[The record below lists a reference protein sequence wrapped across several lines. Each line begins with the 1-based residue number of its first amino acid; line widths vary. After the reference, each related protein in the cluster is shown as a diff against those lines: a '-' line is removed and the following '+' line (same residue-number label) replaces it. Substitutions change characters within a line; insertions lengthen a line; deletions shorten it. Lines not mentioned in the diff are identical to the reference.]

1 MGRQDIA
8 PELEPTAIR
17 TFTKALLSDL
27 RALER
32 IVETNLIESGVR
44 RFGME
49 QEVFFVDS
57 SWRPAP
63 IADAVLG
70 RLDDPRFTTELAQF
84 NAEINLDPLVLEGA
98 ALSSMQT
105 QLEELLI
112 VLREAA
118 RAEDGDLVLTGILPS
133 LTKSDLSL
141 ENITPRPRYHALN
154 EAVVRMRNG
163 PLRLLIEGTD
173 ELHIEH
179 ESVMLEACNT
189 SLQVHL
195 QVSAEEFPCYY
206 NIAQAIAGPVLASA
220 VNSPLLFGKRLWN
233 ETRIALFQ
241 QSVDTRVASPHL
253 RELSPRVRFGE
264 KWMERSVVEAF
275 QEDVA
280 RFRVL
285 LASEVGED
293 PFDILKRG
301 SVPELKALQLHNST
315 VYRWNRPCYGV
326 RNDVPHLR
334 IECRAL
340 PAGPSTLDEMANAAF
355 WIGLML
361 GANEHCGDVTRQLDF
376 DDAKANFLAAAR
388 HGLRAVFTWVDG
400 KSHRARDL
408 ILDRLIPFSRDGL
421 TSAGI
426 DSADIERY
434 LDVVHNRVLSEQTG
448 ARWFLESVANMKG
461 GDSKAGERMLALT
474 AATAQRQ
481 RSGEPG
487 HKWELATL
495 DDMGRWEPG
504 YMRVEQYMT
513 TDLFTVS
520 EDELVELAAF
530 LMDQRRIRHVLV
542 EDHEHKLVGIISY
555 RSLIRL
561 LAHGGLTKAQATM
574 PIKDIMERNLITVT
588 PETTSIDALQ
598 LMRDHRISV
607 LPVIKSGKLVGVVSE
622 RDYMNIAGDLL
633 HEKLKQD

>member
-8 PELEPTAIR
+8 PALEPTAIR
-17 TFTKALLSDL
+17 AFTKALLSDL

-32 IVETNLIESGVR
+32 IVDTGMIESGVR

-49 QEVFFVDS
+49 QEVFFIDS
-57 SWRPAP
+57 AWRPNP
-63 IADAVLG
+63 IADRVLA

-84 NAEINLDPLVLEGA
+84 NAEINLDPLVLEGS
-98 ALSSMQT
+98 ALTQMQS

-112 VLREAA
+112 ALREAA
-118 RAEDGDLVLTGILPS
+118 RAEAGDVVLTGILPS
-133 LTKSDLSL
+133 LSKSDLSL
-141 ENITPRPRYHALN
+141 DNITPRPRYYALN
-154 EAVVRMRNG
+154 EAVIRMRNG
-163 PLRLLIEGTD
+163 PVRLMIEGTD

-195 QVSAEEFPCYY
+195 QVSAAEFPCYY
-206 NIAQAIAGPVLASA
+206 NIAQAIAGPTLAAA
-220 VNSPLLFGKRLWN
+220 VNSPFLFGKRLWN

-241 QSVDTRVASPHL
+241 QSVDTRAASPHL

-264 KWMERSVVEAF
+264 SWINESVVEAF

-285 LASEVGED
+285 LASEVGPD
-293 PFDILKRG
+293 PFETLQAG
-301 SVPELKALQLHNST
+301 HVPELKALQLHNST

-326 RNDVPHLR
+326 KDNIPHLR

-361 GANEHCGDVTRQLDF
+361 GAAEDCRDVTEHMHF

-388 HGLRAVFTWVDG
+388 HGLRAVFTWLDG
-400 KSHRARDL
+400 KNYRARDL
-408 ILDRLIPFSRDGL
+408 ILDRLLPLSSQGL
-421 TSAGI
+421 AAEGI
-426 DSADIERY
+426 AAEDIERY
-434 LDVVHNRVLSEQTG
+434 LDVIRQRVLSERTG
-448 ARWFLESVANMKG
+448 ARWLLESVSGMK
-461 GDSKAGERMLALT
+461 GDSKPGERMLALT
-474 AATAQRQ
+474 AATVSRQ
-481 RSGEPG
+481 HSGEPG
-487 HKWELATL
+487 YKWSLATL
-495 DDMGRWEPG
+495 DEMGGWAPG

-542 EDHEHKLVGIISY
+542 EDHDHKLVGIISY

-561 LAHGGLTKAQATM
+561 LAHGGLTKEQATM
-574 PIKDIMERNLITVT
+574 PIRDIMERNLITVT
-588 PETTSIDALQ
+588 PETHSIDALR
-598 LMRDHRISV
+598 LMREKRISV
-607 LPVIKSGKLVGVVSE
+607 LPVIKNGKLVGVVSE
-622 RDYMNIAGDLL
+622 RDFMDIAGDLL
-633 HEKLKQD
+633 QEKLKRD